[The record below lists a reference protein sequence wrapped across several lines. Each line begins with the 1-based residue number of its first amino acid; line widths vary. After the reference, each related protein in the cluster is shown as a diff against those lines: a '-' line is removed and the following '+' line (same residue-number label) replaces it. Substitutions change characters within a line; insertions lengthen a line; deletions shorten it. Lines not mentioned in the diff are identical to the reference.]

1 MSIVSPGART
11 VPLHRRSLF
20 AAPLLAP
27 ALARAQDFETVPSR
41 RGAFRFRVFASGLEN
56 PWGGGFLPDG
66 RLLVTERPGRV
77 RLVSPEG
84 QVSAPLAG
92 LPEVEDSGQ
101 GGLLDIQPAPDFAA
115 TSEVFFSAAT
125 RVQGGALTR
134 LYRARLRGDR
144 LTQVLAVVDA
154 APAQARGRN
163 HFGGRIAFSPDGA
176 HLFLTCGDR
185 YNERGRA
192 QQMDDLAG
200 KILRL
205 TRDGRI
211 PRDNPFA
218 GRPGHRGEIW
228 TYGHRN
234 PQGIAFHP
242 ATGSLFAAEF
252 GPLGGDEL
260 NLLRPGEQYGWPEV
274 SYGREYSGR
283 PIANG
288 RTSGPG
294 ITEPVKY
301 WAPAVSPSGLA
312 FAPPDAQPIWRG
324 SLFMACLNTP
334 GLLRMEMDG
343 DRVSSEERL
352 LWGRARMR
360 HVIFAPDGAL
370 LLLTDEPRGRILRLE
385 AA

>member
-1 MSIVSPGART
+1 MPS
-11 VPLHRRSLF
+11 RRSLI
-20 AAPLLAP
+20 ALPLASP
-27 ALARAQDFETVPSR
+27 ALARAQEAETIRSE
-41 RGAFRFRVFASGLEN
+41 RGPFRLGVFATGLEN

-66 RLLVTERPGRV
+66 RLLVSERPGRA
-77 RLVSPEG
+77 RLVAPDG
-84 QVSAPLAG
+84 RISAPLAG
-92 LPEVEDSGQ
+92 LPAVEDAGQ
-101 GGLLDIQPAPDFAA
+101 GGLLDMRPAPDFAA

-125 RVQGGALTR
+125 RVRGGALTR
-134 LYRARLRGDR
+134 LYRARFLGDR
-144 LTQVLAVVDA
+144 FTEVRPIVDA
-154 APAQARGRN
+154 APAQAHGRN

-176 HLFLTCGDR
+176 HVFLTCGDR
-185 YNERGRA
+185 YDERERA
-192 QQMDDLAG
+192 QRLDDLAG

-211 PRDNPFA
+211 PADNPFVGRA
-218 GRPGHRGEIW
+218 GYRGEIW

-234 PQGIAFHP
+234 PQGISFNP

-283 PIANG
+283 AISGG

-294 ITEPVKY
+294 ITEPVRY
-301 WAPAVSPSGLA
+301 WVPAVSPSGLV
-312 FAPPDAQPIWRG
+312 FAPPSAQPIWRG

-343 DRVSSEERL
+343 DRIASEERL

-360 HVIFAPDGAL
+360 QVIFAPDGAL
-370 LLLTDEPRGRILRLE
+370 LLLTDEPSGRILRLS
-385 AA
+385 A

>member
-1 MSIVSPGART
+1 M
-11 VPLHRRSLF
+11 PLHRRSLF
-20 AAPLLAP
+20 VASLAMP
-27 ALARAQDFETVPSR
+27 AIARAQGTETVPSQ
-41 RGAFRFRVFASGLEN
+41 RGAFRLRVFAHGLEN

-66 RLLVTERPGRV
+66 RLLVSERPGRA
-77 RLVSPEG
+77 RLVAPDG

-92 LPEVEDSGQ
+92 VPTVEDSGQ
-101 GGLLDIQPAPDFAA
+101 GGLLDMRPAPDFAT

-125 RVQGGALTR
+125 LVQGGALTR
-134 LYRARLRGDR
+134 LYRARFRAGR
-144 LTQVLAVVDA
+144 FTEVRPVVDA

-176 HLFLTCGDR
+176 HVFLTCGDR
-185 YNERGRA
+185 YYERERA
-192 QQMDDLAG
+192 QRLDDLAG
-200 KILRL
+200 KVLRL
-205 TRDGRI
+205 SRDGRI
-211 PRDNPFA
+211 PADNPFA

-234 PQGIAFHP
+234 PQGISFNP

-274 SYGREYSGR
+274 SYGREYSGGL
-283 PIANG
+283 IANG

-301 WAPAVSPSGLA
+301 WVPAISPSGLV
-312 FAPPDAQPIWRG
+312 FAPAEAQPIWRG
-324 SLFMACLNTP
+324 SLFLACLNTP
-334 GLLRMEMDG
+334 GLLRLEMEG
-343 DRVSSEERL
+343 DRVVSEERL
-352 LWGRARMR
+352 LWGQVRLRQ
-360 HVIFAPDGAL
+360 VIFAPDGAL
-370 LLLTDEPRGRILRLE
+370 LALTDEPRGRILRLE

>member
-1 MSIVSPGART
+1 MS
-11 VPLHRRSLF
+11 LHRRSLL
-20 AAPLLAP
+20 AAPLAAP
-27 ALARAQDFETVPSR
+27 AILRAQEAETVPSQ
-41 RGAFRFRVFASGLEN
+41 RGAFRLRTFAGGLEN

-66 RLLVTERPGRV
+66 RLLVSERPGRA
-77 RLVSPEG
+77 RLVALDG

-92 LPEVEDSGQ
+92 VPTVEDSGQ
-101 GGLLDIQPAPDFAA
+101 GGLLDMRPAPDFAA

-125 RVQGGALTR
+125 LVHGGALTR
-134 LYRARLRGDR
+134 LYRARLGAGRFTEVR
-144 LTQVLAVVDA
+144 AVVDA

-176 HLFLTCGDR
+176 YVFLTCGDR
-185 YNERGRA
+185 YYERERA
-192 QQMDDLAG
+192 QRLDDLAG
-200 KILRL
+200 KVLRL

-218 GRPGHRGEIW
+218 GQPGRRGEIW

-234 PQGIAFHP
+234 PQGISFNP

-260 NLLRPGEQYGWPEV
+260 NLLRPGGQYGWPEV

-301 WAPAVSPSGLA
+301 WVPAVSPSGLV
-312 FAPPDAQPIWRG
+312 FAPADAQPIWRG

-334 GLLRMEMDG
+334 GLLRMEMEG
-343 DRVSSEERL
+343 DRVVSEERL

-360 HVIFAPDGAL
+360 QVIFAPDGAL